1 MKPDVELLSSIVC
14 IAPLDPELCSP
25 TFAKGSD
32 ALDIVEGEEVKKF
45 ATFSVGGWI
54 AAPDTVFDV
63 FDELPSFTGGC
74 STGLLAAGTRSAG
87 ESRLNVP
94 DAPSKG
100 LLLILERDF
109 DILNIY

>member
-1 MKPDVELLSSIVC
+1 MRPDVEPLSNIVC
-14 IAPLDPELCSP
+14 IAPLDPELCNP

-32 ALDIVEGEEVKKF
+32 TLDIVDGEEVKKF

-54 AAPDTVFDV
+54 EAPDTVFD
-63 FDELPSFTGGC
+63 ELPCFTDGC
-74 STGLLAAGTRSAG
+74 NTGLLAAGTRSAG

>member
-1 MKPDVELLSSIVC
+1 MRPDVELLSNIVC

-32 ALDIVEGEEVKKF
+32 TLDIVEAEEVKKF
-45 ATFSVGGWI
+45 ATFSVGGWT
-54 AAPDTVFDV
+54 AAPDTVLDV
-63 FDELPSFTGGC
+63 FDELPSFTDGC
-74 STGLLAAGTRSAG
+74 NTGLLAAGTRSAG

>member
-1 MKPDVELLSSIVC
+1 MRPHVEPLSNIVC
-14 IAPLDPELCSP
+14 IAPLDPELCNP

-32 ALDIVEGEEVKKF
+32 TLDIVDGEEVKKF
-45 ATFSVGGWI
+45 ATFSVEGWV
-54 AAPDTVFDV
+54 AGPDTEYDV
-63 FDELPSFTGGC
+63 FDELLSFTDGC
-74 STGLLAAGTRSAG
+74 NAVLLAAGTRSAG

-100 LLLILERDF
+100 LLLILARDF

>member
-1 MKPDVELLSSIVC
+1 MRPHVEPLSNIVC
-14 IAPLDPELCSP
+14 IAPLDPELCNP

-32 ALDIVEGEEVKKF
+32 TLDIVDGEEVKKF

-54 AAPDTVFDV
+54 AAPDTKYDV
-63 FDELPSFTGGC
+63 FDELPSFTDGC
-74 STGLLAAGTRSAG
+74 NTGLLAAGTRSAG

>member
-1 MKPDVELLSSIVC
+1 MRPDVELLSNIVC

-25 TFAKGSD
+25 TFAKGSGT
-32 ALDIVEGEEVKKF
+32 LDIVEGEEVKKF
-45 ATFSVGGWI
+45 ATFCVGGWI

-63 FDELPSFTGGC
+63 FDKLPSFTDGC
-74 STGLLAAGTRSAG
+74 NTGLFAAGTRSAG

>member
-1 MKPDVELLSSIVC
+1 MRPDVELLSNIVC
-14 IAPLDPELCSP
+14 IALLDPELCSP
-25 TFAKGSD
+25 TFAKGSGT
-32 ALDIVEGEEVKKF
+32 LDIVEGEEVKKL

-54 AAPDTVFDV
+54 AAPDTVFD
-63 FDELPSFTGGC
+63 ELPCFTDGC
-74 STGLLAAGTRSAG
+74 NTGLLAAGTRSAG

>member
-1 MKPDVELLSSIVC
+1 MRPHVEPLSNIVC
-14 IAPLDPELCSP
+14 IAPLDPELCNP

-32 ALDIVEGEEVKKF
+32 TLDIVDGAEVKKF

-54 AAPDTVFDV
+54 AAPDTVLDV
-63 FDELPSFTGGC
+63 FDELPSLTDGC
-74 STGLLAAGTRSAG
+74 NTGLLAAGTRSAG
-87 ESRLNVP
+87 ESRLDVP

-100 LLLILERDF
+100 LLLILERGF